1 MSHGIYYHFKHI
13 EYFPLLL
20 FSSKMISS
28 YRFLMLTKE
37 LMYRYLKAPKTSF
50 CWKLGPFRSKLV
62 LRQVIGVCLHAVRG
76 RGKGMVEGL
85 IWMDTGGFLS
95 CVAWAGDIMI
105 SMYITTYCL
114 TNRTRTR
121 RLCSADPCRRPLY
134 VVSSSETWVCN
145 GWNRVKGYTKMFCF
159 YNLHV
164 LYILLMKNHGWNLA
178 VKACIVY
185 IWGFFWLL

>member
-1 MSHGIYYHFKHI
+1 
-13 EYFPLLL
+13 
-20 FSSKMISS
+20 
-28 YRFLMLTKE
+28 
-37 LMYRYLKAPKTSF
+37 
-50 CWKLGPFRSKLV
+50 
-62 LRQVIGVCLHAVRG
+62 
-76 RGKGMVEGL
+76 
-85 IWMDTGGFLS
+85 MDTGGFLS

-105 SMYITTYCL
+105 NIYITTYCL

-134 VVSSSETWVCN
+134 LVSSSETWVCN

-178 VKACIVY
+178 VKACSVY
-185 IWGFFWLL
+185 IWGVFFGCFKNVIIQISCLQSLNTIFKGVNIMWIYYSIV